1 MLWEGIFPPRPQT
14 GRTPGTW
21 EEKVK
26 AMADTADRTESKPVK
41 AVKKEEKKPEK
52 KVEKKGADSDKPNPI
67 RQLIDFI
74 SDVRRELKKVSWPT
88 RADTMASTWIIIAL
102 TFIVSV
108 YLFFC
113 DSILQLL
120 MRLAFA

>member
-1 MLWEGIFPPRPQT
+1 
-14 GRTPGTW
+14 
-21 EEKVK
+21 
-26 AMADTADRTESKPVK
+26 MAGPADRTESKPVK

-52 KVEKKGADSDKPNPI
+52 KVEKKGADSDKPGPV
-67 RQLIDFI
+67 RQLIDFL

>member
-1 MLWEGIFPPRPQT
+1 MAETADKTEI
-14 GRTPGTW
+14 
-21 EEKVK
+21 KSVK
-26 AMADTADRTESKPVK
+26 AA
-41 AVKKEEKKPEK
+41 KKEEKKPEK
-52 KVEKKGADSDKPNPI
+52 KVEKKAAGDGKPNPI
-67 RQLIDFI
+67 RQLIDFL

-102 TFIVSV
+102 TFMVSV

-113 DSILQLL
+113 DSILQML